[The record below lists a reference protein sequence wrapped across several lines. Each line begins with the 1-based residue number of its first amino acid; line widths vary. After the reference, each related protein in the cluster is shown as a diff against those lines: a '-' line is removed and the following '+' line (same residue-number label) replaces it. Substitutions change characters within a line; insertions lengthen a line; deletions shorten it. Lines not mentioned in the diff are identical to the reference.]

1 MQNAEPAPTPAD
13 LPSEPARLT
22 PEPDAAVAEEPEAPD
37 TADEQPT
44 VAPADLPNI
53 DSLDKE
59 SDFSVFMQD
68 GVPEQLRNRAL
79 RRLWRL
85 DPAFASVD
93 GLLEYDDD
101 FTDAALA
108 VEAVQTVYKIGKGM
122 RGDDDADMAEDGA
135 EDGAEDATDAAA
147 SDEDAAKDAE
157 ERIGADAEE
166 TTPTSSHDGEDT
178 AAAGES
184 EEASKEK
191 NRDA

>member
-1 MQNAEPAPTPAD
+1 MRDTEPAATSAA
-13 LPSEPARLT
+13 LPDEPARPT
-22 PEPDAAVAEEPEAPD
+22 PEPHAVANTEPEATND
-37 TADEQPT
+37 ADEEPRMDAT
-44 VAPADLPNI
+44 DLPDI

-59 SDFSVFMQD
+59 SDFRVFMRD

-122 RGDDDADMAEDGA
+122 RKDDEAETA
-135 EDGAEDATDAAA
+135 ENATDAAA
-147 SDEDAAKDAE
+147 SDEEAPKDSE
-157 ERIGADAEE
+157 ERLKDGAEE
-166 TTPTSSHDGEDT
+166 TMPTASDGGENT

-184 EEASKEK
+184 EQAPIEQAPMEK
-191 NRDA
+191 NPDA